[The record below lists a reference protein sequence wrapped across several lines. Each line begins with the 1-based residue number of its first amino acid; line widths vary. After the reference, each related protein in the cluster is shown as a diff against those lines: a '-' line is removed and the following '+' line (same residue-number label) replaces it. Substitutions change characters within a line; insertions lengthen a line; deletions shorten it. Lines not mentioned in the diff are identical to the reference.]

1 MVDGQLD
8 REVKDMYLLN
18 VIVQVGNMRLLLVI
32 IFVNIYV
39 LDRNDNFS

>member
-39 LDRNDNFS
+39 LDKNDNFS